1 VNQSLRTLLPPGDVN
16 SNMSMTRDVTTLL
29 NVVFEGT

>member
-1 VNQSLRTLLPPGDVN
+1 VNQSLRTVLHRGDVN
-16 SNMSMTRDVTTLL
+16 SNMSMTGDITTLL